1 MIDEYKTIKNRSEG
15 IYKDRSSKFIGIVQ
29 PIDNIE
35 DVKNR
40 LQEIK
45 KEYYDATHHCY
56 AYILGINKEIQFDS
70 DAGEPTGS
78 AGKPILNTLLSYD
91 ITNTLA
97 VVIRY
102 FGGTKLGIPGLINAY
117 KTATELAIENNEII
131 KKYVMDK
138 IQLSIPYDNQ
148 QLFYSLQKKY
158 NCEYEIKDSNNDGQ
172 TIEVKI
178 RQSLR
183 DELIGEFREIGFE
196 VYE

>member
-131 KKYVMDK
+131 KKYVIDK

-183 DELIGEFREIGFE
+183 DELIGEFREIGFK